1 MTTAHHISTRQV
13 VLAAIASLALMLVA
27 SPAFLA
33 SDIAAL
39 EGGARAPW
47 RAVPADA
54 PLSIDRATR
63 ARKALRRPTHAR
75 TWKMSYTAHN
85 GALRDAVVVLP
96 DWYGPHRHPP
106 LPMVISPHGR
116 GLNGASNARLWGD
129 LPALGSFVLVSPD
142 GEGRRR
148 HDTSWGW
155 RGQIDDLARM
165 PKLVEKALPWL
176 EIDATRVYAVGGSM
190 GGQETLLLVAS
201 HPEVLAGAA
210 AIDSVTDFALQYR
223 NFPRLKCNAR
233 CRRDIGS
240 RGLVL
245 QGQARDEIGG
255 TPDDAPAAYAERSAM
270 SFAREVAASCVPLQ
284 VWWSSK
290 DEIVVDS
297 KLQSGR
303 FVRALRAFVP
313 RAAVEEYA
321 GRWIHTRVMRADRQ
335 LPLVVERFGLLR
347 DRWGVRPKLRYTAT
361 AGTGCAAR

>member
-1 MTTAHHISTRQV
+1 MSVKRNVTVPRGPLLVLVSEPSMWGVSNTGRGRRIGRVSEPLAAPWGPLGGWADGGRMTTAHHISTRQV

-165 PKLVEKALPWL
+165 PK
-176 EIDATRVYAVGGSM
+176 
-190 GGQETLLLVAS
+190 
-201 HPEVLAGAA
+201 
-210 AIDSVTDFALQYR
+210 
-223 NFPRLKCNAR
+223 
-233 CRRDIGS
+233 
-240 RGLVL
+240 
-245 QGQARDEIGG
+245 
-255 TPDDAPAAYAERSAM
+255 
-270 SFAREVAASCVPLQ
+270 
-284 VWWSSK
+284 
-290 DEIVVDS
+290 
-297 KLQSGR
+297 
-303 FVRALRAFVP
+303 
-313 RAAVEEYA
+313 
-321 GRWIHTRVMRADRQ
+321 
-335 LPLVVERFGLLR
+335 
-347 DRWGVRPKLRYTAT
+347 
-361 AGTGCAAR
+361 